1 LKLNFRTGF
10 GFDVH
15 AFVEGRKLIIGGVE
29 IPSEKGL
36 EGHSDADVLLHAIC
50 DAMLGALALGDIGIH
65 FPNTDIKW
73 KDADS
78 AILLRHVNELIL
90 SKGYELGNLDCVLAM
105 ENPKISPHVEKIKKR
120 ISEILNADAE
130 QISVKATTTEK
141 LGFIGRTEG
150 IASFATVLLI
160 KKELN
165 V

>member
-1 LKLNFRTGF
+1 MKLNFRTGF

-15 AFVEGRKLIIGGVE
+15 AFAEGRKLIIGGIE
-29 IPSEKGL
+29 IPYERGL

-65 FPNTDIKW
+65 FPNTDERW

-78 AILLRHVNELIL
+78 KILLKHVNDLIN
-90 SKGYELGNLDCVLAM
+90 SKGFEVGNLDCVLAM
-105 ENPKISPHVEKIKKR
+105 QLPKISPYSEMIRKKIA
-120 ISEILNADAE
+120 EILQIELD

-141 LGFIGRTEG
+141 LGFVGRNEG
-150 IASFATVLLI
+150 VVSFATVLLV
-160 KKELN
+160 KKGIN